1 MKRRLFILMLI
12 GVFAFSITACGS
24 ESSNT
29 QEAATVKIDKTVD
42 SIAAELGLENKQEK
56 SPELIGASDGAA
68 YDGNIEIYIYEDTG
82 SESYQKITGDG
93 IDLGITVVK
102 AAASNDGAILVYSG
116 EDEPDQDIITKFNSL
131 SFN

>member
-24 ESSNT
+24 QSSNT
-29 QEAATVKIDKTVD
+29 QEADTVKIDKTVD

-56 SPELIGASDGAA
+56 IPELIGA
-68 YDGNIEIYIYEDTG
+68 YDGNIQIYIYENTG

-102 AAASNDGAILVYSG
+102 ADASNGGEIVVYSG
-116 EDEPDQDIITKFNSL
+116 EDEPDQDTITKFDSL
-131 SFN
+131 NFN